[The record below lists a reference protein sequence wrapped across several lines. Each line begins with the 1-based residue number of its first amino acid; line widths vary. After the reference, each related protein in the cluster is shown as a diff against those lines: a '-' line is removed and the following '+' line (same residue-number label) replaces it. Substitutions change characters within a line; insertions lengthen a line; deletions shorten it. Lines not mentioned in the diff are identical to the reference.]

1 MQFIEI
7 ISTAQA
13 DFQLKKKY
21 ITKKTKKKHQHT
33 KAQITAQ
40 PYIRNIT
47 STKCFLNIEFMCV
60 LGTCSLMQT
69 FFLFHHMIYRKQR
82 QYAKKTKKPHSMIW
96 EK

>member
-13 DFQLKKKY
+13 GFQLKKKN
-21 ITKKTKKKHQHT
+21 TSQKKKEKKHQHT

-69 FFLFHHMIYRKQR
+69 FFFVPSHDIQKTETICKKN
-82 QYAKKTKKPHSMIW
+82 KKTS
-96 EK
+96 